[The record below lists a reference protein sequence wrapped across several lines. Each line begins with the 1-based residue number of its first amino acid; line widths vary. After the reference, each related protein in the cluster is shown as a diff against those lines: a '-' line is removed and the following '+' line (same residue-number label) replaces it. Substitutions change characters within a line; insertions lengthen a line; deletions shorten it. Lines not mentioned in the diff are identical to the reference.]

1 MAEPRSGHDRA
12 TRRLWPAL
20 ALPGTFWLVALF
32 LVPFYAVMAVAF
44 SGNINIFGE
53 PIPAWN
59 PLDWQFATFRQVVS
73 DSVSGPYQAVWIRTA
88 TYTVCALLIC
98 VVIGYPVAYYTA
110 RLAGKRRGLV
120 LALILAPWWINYIT
134 RMLAWVN
141 LLQDDGYVNKAIGI
155 FGVAPVSWLAG
166 NPFTVVIALAYGYL
180 PFFIIPLFASLDRI
194 DQRLLEASRD
204 LGVGSVRTFL
214 HVTLP
219 LSKLG
224 LITALVI
231 TALPLAG
238 DYYTNTIVSGSPNT
252 TMIGNQIEL
261 FLLQGP
267 LKNFGASLVL
277 LLSLVLLFFMA
288 YYLIL
293 TQRASKER
301 PMTVTEDP
309 RSAEARP
316 APARSWVPPWRNPW
330 RRPYVLAAVTW
341 LYILWSLLP
350 VLIAVQF
357 SFNDGRSRSTWQGF
371 STQWYC
377 CAEGSVGEDPSL
389 LLALQ
394 NSLILAAAT
403 VLVATPLGVMLAMG
417 LTRWR
422 SRSSKVANGIALV
435 PLVTPELVIGSALYL
450 VMVNLYQFVPLGRP
464 AMLLGHVTFSVSY
477 VLVIVRS
484 RLLAIGGDYEE
495 AGQDLG
501 ASPLQAIRTI
511 LIPLLMP
518 SIFASAMLV
527 FATSLD
533 DFVVSQF
540 LFGNAS
546 NVTVPIKLYNAVRSA
561 PTPALNALATL
572 LLVASFLALILAY
585 VGLRARRRGCAV
597 GARGPRR
604 LRLIAT
610 DDGSAVA
617 RRARP
622 APGRPRP
629 GPAATAAAGG
639 R

>member
-1 MAEPRSGHDRA
+1 M
-12 TRRLWPAL
+12 
-20 ALPGTFWLVALF
+20 
-32 LVPFYAVMAVAF
+32 
-44 SGNINIFGE
+44 
-53 PIPAWN
+53 
-59 PLDWQFATFRQVVS
+59 
-73 DSVSGPYQAVWIRTA
+73 
-88 TYTVCALLIC
+88 
-98 VVIGYPVAYYTA
+98 
-110 RLAGKRRGLV
+110 
-120 LALILAPWWINYIT
+120 
-134 RMLAWVN
+134 
-141 LLQDDGYVNKAIGI
+141 
-155 FGVAPVSWLAG
+155 
-166 NPFTVVIALAYGYL
+166 IALAYGYL

-219 LSKLG
+219 LSKMG

-231 TALPLAG
+231 TALPMAG

-267 LKNFGASLVL
+267 AEELRRLPGAAALARPAVL
-277 LLSLVLLFFMA
+277 HGLLPHPDPA
-288 YYLIL
+288 RE
-293 TQRASKER
+293 QGG

-330 RRPYVLAAVTW
+330 RRPYVLASITW

-394 NSLILAAAT
+394 NSLILGAAT

-422 SRSSKVANGIALV
+422 SRTSKVANGIALV
-435 PLVTPELVIGSALYL
+435 PLVTPELVVGSALYL

-484 RLLAIGGDYEE
+484 RLLSIGGDYEE

-518 SIFASAMLV
+518 SIFASAMIV

-540 LFGNAS
+540 LFGDAS
-546 NVTVPIKLYNAVRSA
+546 NITVPIKLYNAVRSA

-604 LRLIAT
+604 LRLIVT
-610 DDGSAVA
+610 DDGSAVRGERGRRLVGRGQHPQRLRRQVDGDRLPGGQAVASRAVRDQRLQHRTVRETDHHLGRRPQEDGAVDHA
-617 RRARP
+617 REPVGPGEAGLLHLDALRTDHCPAVPSSRRRPEP
-622 APGRPRP
+622 APRG
-629 GPAATAAAGG
+629 
-639 R
+639 